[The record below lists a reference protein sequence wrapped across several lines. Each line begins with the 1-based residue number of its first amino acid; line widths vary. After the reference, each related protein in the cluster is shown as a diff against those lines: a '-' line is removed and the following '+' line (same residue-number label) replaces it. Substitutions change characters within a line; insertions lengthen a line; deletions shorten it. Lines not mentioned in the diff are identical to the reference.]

1 MALTFEVNKDKS
13 VTIYNDG
20 TIFSHQFDDPD
31 VEGYDAFASKERAEK
46 WAKAAIAKYEAE
58 LAAAKEAAE
67 KATAEAAAEFERVNA
82 LVEEEAAAFAGA
94 EAEAAADSKEV
105 SK

>member
-31 VEGYDAFASKERAEK
+31 VEGYDAFESKARATE
-46 WAKAAIAKYEAE
+46 WATAAIVRYEAE
-58 LAAAKEAAE
+58 MLAEKTAYDAALAAH
-67 KATAEAAAEFERVNA
+67 
-82 LVEEEAAAFAGA
+82 
-94 EAEAAADSKEV
+94 EAEAARVLALAEPTPEAAPEV
-105 SK
+105 AAEEA